1 MINVISFLFAIGVGF
16 GLSFW
21 ICGSILEKS
30 NNIGDSKGDR
40 ADYQAYVNFTSREDR
55 ISNSERQTYS
65 SKHSQPIEGATQG
78 PSGSERVRRL
88 SDEEI
93 ANTMQ
98 LPKKKLK
105 LRLRRP
111 YQGPLPDSTTPK
123 TSSRDGRVSSI
134 RMIPA
139 EFSSRLAETS
149 NSRPGRR
156 VQHFVQLFER

>member
-93 ANTMQ
+93 AKYDAAA
-98 LPKKKLK
+98 KKEAEAKAK
-105 LRLRRP
+105 A
-111 YQGPLPDSTTPK
+111 PL
-123 TSSRDGRVSSI
+123 
-134 RMIPA
+134 
-139 EFSSRLAETS
+139 
-149 NSRPGRR
+149 SRPAAGFNDTEDEFKRWESQQYPDDPSG
-156 VQHFVQLFER
+156 VFKPAGGNK